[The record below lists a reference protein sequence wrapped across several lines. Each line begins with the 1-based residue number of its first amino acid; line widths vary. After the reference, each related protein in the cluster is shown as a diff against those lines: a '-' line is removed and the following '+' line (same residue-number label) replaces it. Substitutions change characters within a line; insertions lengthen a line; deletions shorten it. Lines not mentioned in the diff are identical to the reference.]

1 VAFPTTPLLDD
12 FNRANANLTSPWG
25 GYPLGTGATLMRVLA
40 NQLDGGNGN
49 TFDGSYWSTTQFG
62 PDTEVVVTIATDDA
76 ANNELIFLL
85 ARLTSPNTASYN
97 GYGVNV
103 NRSGGLVEFY
113 KLTAGA
119 QSLKTSVS
127 TTFASGDK
135 VGLEVVNSG
144 ADVIVRAYKFTGGSW
159 SLLGSWTD
167 VAPTSTFTGQGNI
180 GFECRTGVTPKF
192 DDWSGGTVIAT
203 SAGWV
208 RPVRIPNPR
217 VGPMALRHRTRSV
230 VFPGPM
236 TAAVTAVS
244 TALAVVVE
252 ALQGVAAAGSGPV
265 NAEQSVDTTAAPPI
279 DATSG
284 VASAAAAPVNA
295 SGGVAASAV
304 NPLETA
310 GAVSSTSSEPVES
323 PSAVAPA
330 TSVVPVDAS
339 QGVAVPASVPLEAL
353 GAVVS
358 ALQEAVEA
366 AGGIISAVVASIEA
380 AGVPVTAVSATA
392 VLPVDAVQ
400 AIVSA
405 LSEALDA
412 AAQVAQVAGGPVDAA
427 AQAKAAVVSPLE
439 TTAGVSASST
449 APAEAVAAAVRA
461 VVLPLESG
469 AGFSVA
475 LVLPL
480 DSELAVGAVIAG
492 IVTVGAR
499 VYATVR
505 VVSAAAE
512 VKLTSVAAEVVLA
525 DDLA

>member
-217 VGPMALRHRTRSV
+217 VGPDGT
-230 VFPGPM
+230 
-236 TAAVTAVS
+236 
-244 TALAVVVE
+244 
-252 ALQGVAAAGSGPV
+252 
-265 NAEQSVDTTAAPPI
+265 APP
-279 DATSG
+279 DEECRLPGTDDG
-284 VASAAAAPVNA
+284 RRH
-295 SGGVAASAV
+295 GGLNGSRGCCRGTTGGRRGRFRACQR
-304 NPLETA
+304 
-310 GAVSSTSSEPVES
+310 GAVRRH
-323 PSAVAPA
+323 
-330 TSVVPVDAS
+330 D
-339 QGVAVPASVPLEAL
+339 
-353 GAVVS
+353 
-358 ALQEAVEA
+358 
-366 AGGIISAVVASIEA
+366 
-380 AGVPVTAVSATA
+380 
-392 VLPVDAVQ
+392 
-400 AIVSA
+400 
-405 LSEALDA
+405 
-412 AAQVAQVAGGPVDAA
+412 
-427 AQAKAAVVSPLE
+427 
-439 TTAGVSASST
+439 
-449 APAEAVAAAVRA
+449 
-461 VVLPLESG
+461 SG
-469 AGFSVA
+469 A
-475 LVLPL
+475 
-480 DSELAVGAVIAG
+480 
-492 IVTVGAR
+492 T
-499 VYATVR
+499 Y
-505 VVSAAAE
+505 
-512 VKLTSVAAEVVLA
+512 
-525 DDLA
+525 